1 MKTPCVY
8 MMANRYRGTLY
19 TGVTSDLAAR
29 VSRHKLRLD
38 DGFTS
43 QYGLNRLVWFE
54 THSEM
59 NEAILRETRIKRWR
73 RNWKIELIEATNSE
87 WRDLY
92 FEIAEPVEIEAAGFP
107 LSRE

>member
-8 MMANRYRGTLY
+8 IMSNRYRGTLY

-29 VSRHKLRLD
+29 VSRHKLQPD
-38 DGFTS
+38 DGFTCR
-43 QYGLNRLVWFE
+43 YGLIRLVWIE
-54 THSEM
+54 VHTDM

-73 RNWKIELIEATNSE
+73 REWKFELIEAMNGD
-87 WRDLY
+87 WRDL
-92 FEIAEPVEIEAAGFP
+92 FQEITEPVEIGRAGFP